1 MKKKFV
7 TLLAALL
14 CLGLAINRAE
24 AKPKPKAKPKPRQ
37 TAAKTWASKT
47 KSVEVKLGL
56 AMMYDWW
63 YPGFM
68 KLERGLAGKMPSKN
82 RKTMYDG
89 SFMMGPTLWLKVGST
104 WNIGAT
110 ALFGLTKNQ
119 IKHSSLALQANYL
132 YLTIPS
138 SMVDAYIDTGSSKI
152 RRYDVD
158 FLVERFMYKFITL
171 LFAARFNYND
181 GEGGSYQF
189 LYLNPFP
196 INKIKDTFS
205 AWYVGPSV
213 GAGLHYEIK
222 GFSIHAGVSALFQL
236 GVYKN
241 ESVMHN
247 PLVGMFNFISDE
259 IKIAYVA
266 MGADTFLKLAYFIER
281 IRVEFWVGGRY
292 IILPHICVYDIGSAF
307 NAAYKKS
314 WITGEYEQLAGLTF
328 GAMYKF

>member
-1 MKKKFV
+1 MIKKFV
-7 TLLAALL
+7 ILLAALL

-24 AKPKPKAKPKPRQ
+24 TKPRPKPKPKKAAARQ
-37 TAAKTWASKT
+37 RAPQT

-68 KLERGLAGKMPSKN
+68 KLERGLAGNMLSKN
-82 RKTMYDG
+82 RKTIYDG

-110 ALFGLTKNQ
+110 ALFGLTRNQ
-119 IKHSSLALQANYL
+119 IKHSSLAIQANYL

-158 FLVERFMYKFITL
+158 LLVERFMYKFITL

-181 GEGGSYQF
+181 GEGSSYQF

-196 INKIKDTFS
+196 INKIKDKFS

-222 GFSIHAGVSALFQL
+222 GFSIHTGVSALFQL

-241 ESVMHN
+241 ERVMQN
-247 PLVGMFNFISDE
+247 PLVRMFNFISDE
-259 IKIAYVA
+259 TKIAYVA
-266 MGADTFLKLAYFIER
+266 MGADAFLKLAYFIER

-292 IILPHICVYDIGSAF
+292 IILTHICMYDIGSAF

-314 WITGEYEQLAGLTF
+314 WITGEYEQLTGLTF